1 MKKNKMKITAA
12 ATGAILALSAFAG
25 CGAKIADDENTLE
38 IYATSK
44 GYGIEWLY
52 DLEKVFEEQNPG
64 CNVEITY
71 DVGVEL
77 AENKIKSGPK
87 VTTADLFFSLEDW
100 NTLVLSG
107 SKGVA
112 GYDCALEDLTAFIDE
127 KDENG
132 E

>member
-25 CGAKIADDENTLE
+25 CGAKVADDENTLE
-38 IYATSK
+38 IYATSA

-77 AENKIKSGPK
+77 AETRLKADRKLLQPTYFSRWKTGIRWCFREVKAWRGTIARWKI
-87 VTTADLFFSLEDW
+87 
-100 NTLVLSG
+100 
-107 SKGVA
+107 
-112 GYDCALEDLTAFIDE
+112 
-127 KDENG
+127 
-132 E
+132 